1 MKQTDE
7 LKQQIKAKRAEVEKL
22 QQEMNLDL
30 AAAAADELNDMVAKY
45 KVAAALEE
53 ADFKSFMANARPLE
67 ATSTLDTATLRNR
80 AFNKLV
86 FGRGNLTDEERAAY
100 FNVTNTTG
108 NPGSPGQIESVDTR
122 GGYLVPEEQ
131 MRTLQEFRKDFVA
144 LKDYVSVVSTNTT
157 SGRWATYTQQDL
169 EFQNFAELTDIAETD
184 VTFSE
189 ATYVIADRGLIM
201 PISNQLIADADVDIM
216 SFIGR
221 QLAEGA
227 VYTENK
233 EILKPLNTLITGDT
247 AASIAAATTITSYKA
262 LQTAMMKTL
271 DGVYASAMKIFT
283 NQDGLLWLANL
294 EDGQNRPLFQPDVTA
309 PNTYRFRGKE
319 IVVVPNLTLPNTTI
333 SSKDYAPIFIGDMR
347 SYLTFFERQGLE
359 LATSSE
365 LYFRKYGTAIR
376 AIIRFGVVVTDPNAM
391 VALKVEV

>member
-1 MKQTDE
+1 MKKTDE
-7 LKQQIKAKRAEVEKL
+7 LKIQISAKRDEIEKL
-22 QQEMNLDL
+22 QQEMQLD
-30 AAAAADELNDMVAKY
+30 AAAQTADELNDMVTKY
-45 KVAAALEE
+45 KIAAALEE
-53 ADFKSFMANARPLE
+53 SDFKSFLANAVQIDTP
-67 ATSTLDTATLRNR
+67 ATVDKAKLRNR

-100 FNVTNTTG
+100 FNVTG
-108 NPGSPGQIESVDTR
+108 SPGSPGQIESVDTR

-233 EILKPLNTLITGDT
+233 EILRPLNTLITGDT
-247 AASIAAATTITSYKA
+247 AASIAEATTITSYKA
-262 LQTAMMKTL
+262 LQAAMMKTL
-271 DGVYASAMKIFT
+271 DGVYANAMKIFT

-294 EDGQNRPLFQPDVTA
+294 EDGNNRPLFQPDVTA

-333 SSKDYAPIFIGDMR
+333 SSKNYAPIYIGDMR

-376 AIIRFGVVVTDPNAM
+376 AVIRFGVVVTDPNAM